1 MSVLFPALSFLAR
14 PAVRGVLLMIIACIA
29 FSSMWVFIRYAS
41 ASLHALQI
49 VFFRNAIGLLV
60 LLPMVLANP
69 GLLVWSRWRL
79 HAARGT
85 SGFIATMG
93 TFYAVANVPLA
104 IALSI
109 NYTAPLFATLGAV
122 IFLRERIRLRRII
135 GVVAG
140 FIGMLIVVRP
150 GALPLTPGV
159 LAALAS
165 AIATAF
171 AVIAIRRLV
180 GSDDPRAVAVWSF
193 IFNLGPS
200 FAMALFV
207 WRSPP
212 PETWPLLLGVGIA
225 AAIGQLS
232 LSRAFTLGEA
242 SMLLPF
248 DFVRFALVTLAGI
261 TLFSER
267 YDIFTL
273 AGGSL
278 ILASTIYLAV
288 REAQV
293 ARDTRAASLPQNPS

>member
-1 MSVLFPALSFLAR
+1 MM
-14 PAVRGVLLMIIACIA
+14 LMILACIA
-29 FSSMWVFIRYAS
+29 FSSMWVMIRYAS
-41 ASLHALQI
+41 ASMHPLQI
-49 VFFRNAIGLLV
+49 VFFRNAVGLLV
-60 LLPMVLANP
+60 LMPMVLANP
-69 GLLVWSRWRL
+69 GLIVWRRWKL
-79 HAARGT
+79 HATRGT

-93 TFYAVANVPLA
+93 TFYAVANAPLT

-122 IFLRERIRLRRII
+122 LFLGERIRARRVI
-135 GVVAG
+135 GLAAG
-140 FIGMLIVVRP
+140 FVGMLIVVRP
-150 GALPLTPGV
+150 GAMPLTPGV
-159 LAALAS
+159 LAAFIS
-165 AIATAF
+165 AVSTAF

-193 IFNLGPS
+193 IFNLLPS
-200 FAMALFV
+200 LAIALFV
-207 WRSPP
+207 WRTP
-212 PETWPLLLGVGIA
+212 TLAVWPLLIGIGVA
-225 AAIGQLS
+225 AAIGQLT

-248 DFVRFALVTLAGI
+248 DFVRFGLVTLAGI

-267 YDIFTL
+267 YDVFTL

-293 ARDTRAASLPQNPS
+293 ARETRAASLPQNPS